1 MHNTVAESTL
11 LEQLEID
18 AAASGSHRCPPP
30 NGWSL
35 DQRFWT
41 PDREVIEDG
50 IVMQE
55 KADEPRE
62 LPPCAAVHRGSI
74 RPCCNW
80 VRRHGW
86 S

>member
-1 MHNTVAESTL
+1 MAPRATA
-11 LEQLEID
+11 LERRLGYVGGYCDCEIFL
-18 AAASGSHRCPPP
+18 

-41 PDREVIEDG
+41 PDREVIENG
-50 IVMQE
+50 IVMHE

-62 LPPCAAVHRGSI
+62 LPPSAAVHRGSI
-74 RPCCNW
+74 QLCRNW
-80 VRRHGW
+80 VRRHG